1 MAAQSTQMV
10 VTMNDGSVQTYS
22 MMESGRV
29 FFEDNTYLVI
39 EEGIGKD
46 VVRIPMSDIRKITC
60 EEEVGLPENQAAAIS
75 ILPNPVHDVMMLHNL
90 DGKQTVSIFAIDG
103 RLMKAFEV
111 SGDEAIDVSAF
122 PVGLYLVRTQSSTL
136 KMIKL

>member
-39 EEGIGKD
+39 EEGTGKD